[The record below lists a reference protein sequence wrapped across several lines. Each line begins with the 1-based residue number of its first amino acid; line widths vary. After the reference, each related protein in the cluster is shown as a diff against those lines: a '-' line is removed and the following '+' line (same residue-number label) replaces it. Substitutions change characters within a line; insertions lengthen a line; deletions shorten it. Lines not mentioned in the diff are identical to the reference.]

1 MIFTIALWLHLVAA
15 VIWVGGMLFLVAV
28 LRPAVMGRQKESC
41 GSLQERAELFRQ
53 IHSRFRA
60 IIGVMIALLITT
72 GLINLSRYTPAI
84 FAGIATQS
92 IIILWIK
99 LILAVGL
106 FTIYI
111 VNVLYSRKA
120 QASHCID
127 NPTPQKMKFQLAAIV
142 MAMGILFCSA
152 WIRG

>member
-28 LRPAVMGRQKESC
+28 LRPAVMGTQKESC

-60 IIGVMIALLITT
+60 IIGVMIALLIIT

-152 WIRG
+152 WLRG

>member
-1 MIFTIALWLHLVAA
+1 M
-15 VIWVGGMLFLVAV
+15 
-28 LRPAVMGRQKESC
+28 
-41 GSLQERAELFRQ
+41 
-53 IHSRFRA
+53 
-60 IIGVMIALLITT
+60 
-72 GLINLSRYTPAI
+72 PAI
-84 FAGIATQS
+84 LAGVATQS
-92 IIILWIK
+92 IIILWVK